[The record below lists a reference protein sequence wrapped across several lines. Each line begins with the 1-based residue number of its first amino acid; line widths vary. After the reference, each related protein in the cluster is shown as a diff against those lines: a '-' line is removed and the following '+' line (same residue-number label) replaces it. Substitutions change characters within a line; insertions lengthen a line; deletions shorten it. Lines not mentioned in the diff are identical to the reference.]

1 MHLDVAA
8 AGFVVPTEYPAGTV
22 TGETFTTGLNADGQG
37 VVGSGFAT
45 IEDLDNDGDACT
57 YLVTNSDGRIR
68 VRDLSALTAFRRA
81 GELAVTRDL
90 LCAHH
95 QRRRRAMIHI
105 S

>member
-22 TGETFTTGLNADGQG
+22 TAETVIGQNADGEG
-37 VVGSGFAT
+37 VRGSGFAT
-45 IEDLDNDGDACT
+45 IKDLDNDGDACT
-57 YLVTNSDGRIR
+57 YIVTNSDGRIR
-68 VRDLSALTAFRRA
+68 VRDLSAQTAFRRA

-95 QRRRRAMIHI
+95 QRRRRAMIQM